1 MRKIKYPEVLE
12 LNKINLV
19 KFQLEYALRGILK
32 LSKTE
37 LDVLAYVYLHGR
49 KAVEIMKEK
58 DIVQHEKTV
67 ENYITG
73 FRKKG
78 VIVGFSTETRLN
90 ENIKIFLED
99 IEYTIQ
105 IKLKDEDT
113 SIRTE

>member
-1 MRKIKYPEVLE
+1 MKKIKYPEVLE
-12 LNKINLV
+12 MSKVDLT

-37 LDVLAYVYLHGR
+37 LDVLAYVFLHGR
-49 KAVEIMKEK
+49 KAVEIMKERE
-58 DIVQHEKTV
+58 IVMHEKTV

-78 VIVGFSTETRLN
+78 IIVGFSTETRLN
-90 ENIKIFLED
+90 ENIQIFLED

-105 IKLKDEDT
+105 IKLKDNEDNT
-113 SIRTE
+113 IL